1 MKASRFLLPLLLA
14 GFLGGCAGQPQMMPT
29 AEFSPVQPIPAQK
42 PRQATGSIFANGRAL
57 FGDLRSYQTGD
68 VQVGDLVT
76 VLLSETT
83 QASRT
88 SAVATSRTTSNDAI
102 GANQMNSIINKIGF
116 GEGFFSGVDTDGAE
130 IKSDGSGS
138 AGQAASLT
146 GSISAMVVE
155 VLANGNLVIIGEKQ
169 LALTEGTEFI
179 RVKGIIRPADIQPD
193 NTILSQR
200 IAHAQISYRG
210 TGELAAASR
219 ASWGTGLLY
228 KLWPF

>member
-1 MKASRFLLPLLLA
+1 MNSNRFFVVFFMVSMLSA
-14 GFLGGCAGQPQMMPT
+14 CVGQPQMMPT
-29 AEFSPVQPIPAQK
+29 TEFSPIQPIPEQE
-42 PRQATGSIFANGRAL
+42 PRQVTGSIFTNGRDL

-88 SAVATSRTTSNDAI
+88 SAVATSRTTANDAI
-102 GANQMNSIINKIGF
+102 GVNQMNSIINKIGF
-116 GEGFFSGVDTDGAE
+116 GEGFFDGAETDGSE

-155 VLANGNLVIIGEKQ
+155 ILANGNLVIIGEKQ

-210 TGELAAASR
+210 TGELASASR

-228 KLWPF
+228 KFWPF

>member
-1 MKASRFLLPLLLA
+1 MNSNRVFVVFFMVSMLSA
-14 GFLGGCAGQPQMMPT
+14 CVGQPQMMPT
-29 AEFSPVQPIPAQK
+29 TEFSPIQPIPEQE
-42 PRQATGSIFANGRAL
+42 PRQVTGSIFTNGRDL

-88 SAVATSRTTSNDAI
+88 SAVATSRTTANDAI
-102 GANQMNSIINKIGF
+102 GVNQMNSIINKIGF
-116 GEGFFSGVDTDGAE
+116 GEGFFDGAETDGSE

-155 VLANGNLVIIGEKQ
+155 ILANGNLVIIGEKQ

-210 TGELAAASR
+210 TGELASASR

-228 KLWPF
+228 KFWPF

>member
-1 MKASRFLLPLLLA
+1 MNFDRFLVVLFLASLLSA
-14 GFLGGCAGQPQMMPT
+14 CAGQPQMMPT
-29 AEFSPVQPIPAQK
+29 TEFSPVQPIPKQK
-42 PRQATGSIFANGRAL
+42 LRQVTGSIFTNGRNL

-88 SAVATSRTTSNDAI
+88 SAVATRRTTANDAI

-116 GEGFFSGVDTDGAE
+116 GEGFFDGAKTDGSE

-155 VLANGNLVIIGEKQ
+155 ILANGNLVIIGEKQ

-210 TGELAAASR
+210 TGELASASR

-228 KLWPF
+228 KFWPF